1 MNTDLTQLVSQVV
14 AQGETIGHEFLGPLR
29 DSAAVADNAHEL
41 KQRML
46 DDGYIYLRSFF
57 QHQDVMAARRDIF
70 TRLASVDEIAQPVLD
85 GIFTGRSKRD
95 EKEPDRGAFWRSVSE
110 TWTLRR
116 LSHGRR
122 LHDVM
127 DILLDKPSRAQDY
140 IFLRPAGPGKHTVVH
155 CDAPF
160 FTRTTEQ
167 VCTAWLAL
175 GDIPSSMGPLF
186 IVENSHKFKDV
197 KEAVKG
203 FDVSVDTTRKAGL
216 DITPLELAK
225 TRNTRLLTTDFTA
238 GDLLVFGMYLL
249 HGALDN
255 VSTGNQV
262 RLSCDVRYQIAS
274 AELDSRYFG
283 ADPSGTTG
291 ASYAELVG
299 AKALTEEW
307 HQR

>member
-1 MNTDLTQLVSQVV
+1 MMTVV
-14 AQGETIGHEFLGPLR
+14 AQGESIGSEYLAPLR
-29 DSAAVADNAHEL
+29 DSAAVAGDADEL
-41 KQRML
+41 QQRL
-46 DDGYIYLRSFF
+46 LEDGYIYLRSFF
-57 QHQDVMAARRDIF
+57 KHDDVMAARRDIF
-70 TRLASVDEIAQPVLD
+70 ARLASVDEIAEPVSD
-85 GIFTGRSKRD
+85 GIFTGTSRRY

-116 LSHGRR
+116 LSHGRQ
-122 LHDVM
+122 LHDIM
-127 DILLDKPSRAQDY
+127 DVLLGEASRAQDY

-167 VCTAWLAL
+167 VCTAWVAL

-186 IVENSHKFKDV
+186 IVENSHTYDDV
-197 KEAVKG
+197 KESVRG
-203 FDVSVDTTRKAGL
+203 FDVSIETSRKAGL
-216 DITPLELAK
+216 DIAPLALAK
-225 TRNTRLLTTDFTA
+225 SRNTRLLTTDFAA

-274 AELDSRYFG
+274 ADLDSRYFG
-283 ADPSGTTG
+283 ADPGGTTG

>member
-1 MNTDLTQLVSQVV
+1 MKTVV
-14 AQGETIGHEFLGPLR
+14 AQGEAIGPEYLGPLR
-29 DSAAVADNAHEL
+29 DSSAVAANADEL
-41 KQRML
+41 RQRML
-46 DDGYIYLRSFF
+46 DDGYIYLRAFF
-57 QHQDVMAARRDIF
+57 QHDEVMAARRDVF
-70 TRLASVDEIAQPVLD
+70 NRLASVDEIAEPVLD
-85 GIFTGRSKRD
+85 GIFTGRSSRY

-116 LSHGRR
+116 LSHGRQ
-122 LHDVM
+122 LHGIM
-127 DILLDKPSRAQDY
+127 DILLGEPARAQDY

-167 VCTAWLAL
+167 VCTAWVAL
-175 GDIPSSMGPLF
+175 GDVPSSMGPLF
-186 IVENSHKFKDV
+186 IVENSHTYDDV
-197 KEAVKG
+197 KEQVRG
-203 FDVSVDTTRKAGL
+203 FDVSVDTSRKAGL
-216 DITPLELAK
+216 EVTPLALAK
-225 TRNTRLLTTDFTA
+225 SRNTRLLTTDFTA
-238 GDLLVFGMYLL
+238 GDVLVFGMYLL

-262 RLSCDVRYQIAS
+262 RLSCDVRYQVAS
-274 AELDSRYFG
+274 AELDARYFG
-283 ADPSGTTG
+283 TDPSGTTG